1 MSAMPVQRLSGN
13 AREAYLA
20 HLLSLEGE
28 DVRLRFGAPLSREA
42 IARYVARIDF
52 DTDSLFGI
60 HGDTLELCG
69 AAHLAFGTDLAE
81 LGISV
86 LPYARRRGIGGALIA
101 RAAEYARNRAT
112 ARLYMHC
119 LGENATMIRLA
130 RRAGMGVVLEE
141 GDADAHVALPAATPM
156 SHTSEL
162 IAERVALFDYAL
174 KSNVETWRRVGVAIA
189 RASDA

>member
-1 MSAMPVQRLSGN
+1 VSLPVQRLSGN
-13 AREAYLA
+13 ARESYLA

-28 DVRLRFGAPLSREA
+28 DVRLRFGIPMTHGS
-42 IARYVARIDF
+42 IAAYVARIDF
-52 DTDSLFGI
+52 DTDSLFGVY
-60 HGDTLELCG
+60 GDALELCG
-69 AAHLAFGTDLAE
+69 AAHLAFGAELAE

-86 LPYARRRGIGGALIA
+86 HPNARRRGIGGALIA
-101 RAAEYARNRAT
+101 RAAEYARNRAMP
-112 ARLYMHC
+112 RLYMHC

-130 RRAGMGVVLEE
+130 RRAGMDVVLEE

-174 KSNVETWRRVGVAIA
+174 KSNVEAWRRVGVAIA
-189 RASDA
+189 RASEE